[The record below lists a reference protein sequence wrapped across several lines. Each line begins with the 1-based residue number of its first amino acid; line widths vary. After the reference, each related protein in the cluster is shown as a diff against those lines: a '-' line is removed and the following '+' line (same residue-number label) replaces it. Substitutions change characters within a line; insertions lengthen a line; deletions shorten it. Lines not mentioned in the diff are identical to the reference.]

1 MKNNIL
7 PLLNLFLFLM
17 LFTSC
22 NERNKKSS
30 LTQIEMNN
38 TNIELLSGIDRVNFE
53 RTIDDKAVKLYVLKN
68 KGGLEAVFSNYGQRL
83 ISLMVPDKNG
93 EMKDIVLGYS
103 SLDQYLEG
111 NGGYFGAIIGRYGN
125 RIANGKFEIEG
136 VTYQLAKNN
145 NGHHLHGGIKGFE
158 SVVWDV
164 DSVAQDHISF
174 KRISPDMEEG
184 YPGNLKVSV
193 QYTLTDDNELRIEYT
208 AVTDKKTHVNLTH
221 HSFFNLK
228 GEGNG
233 TINDHILQIN
243 AASITAV
250 DSSLIPT
257 GLVMP
262 V

>member
-7 PLLNLFLFLM
+7 PLLYLFLFLM
-17 LFTSC
+17 LFSSC
-22 NERNKKSS
+22 NQKNRKSA
-30 LTQIEMNN
+30 LKQREMNN
-38 TNIELLSGIDRVNFE
+38 TNIEVLSGIHHVNFE
-53 RTIDDKAVKLYVLKN
+53 RIIDDKAIKLYVLKN

-145 NGHHLHGGIKGFE
+145 NGHHLHGGHMGFE

-174 KRISPDMEEG
+174 KRISPDMEAG

-193 QYTLTDDNELRIEYT
+193 QYTL
-208 AVTDKKTHVNLTH
+208 
-221 HSFFNLK
+221 
-228 GEGNG
+228 
-233 TINDHILQIN
+233 ND
-243 AASITAV
+243 
-250 DSSLIPT
+250 
-257 GLVMP
+257 
-262 V
+262 